1 MLEEIS
7 RIVREAGEIILS
19 AAQDKDVHEKSGPDD
34 LVTRYDAQV
43 QRFLEDRLLSLLPGA
58 DFLGE
63 EDLGEELHAG
73 WEYRFIVDPIDGT
86 TNFVKGFPHSGISVG
101 LARRGELILGVV
113 YDPYLD
119 ELFTAQRGGGAHLN
133 GRPLHVSGADL
144 AHGVAVFGTSP
155 YYRQYTRETFALG
168 EALFRR
174 CMDVRRMAAASLDLC
189 YVAAGRVE
197 CYFEYL
203 LSPWDHAAG
212 SLIVQEAGGV
222 ATDLSGAPLALDRKC
237 SLAAG
242 NPKCHTALLELAK
255 SVLVRSSS

>member
-7 RIVREAGEIILS
+7 KIVREAGTIILS
-19 AAQDKDVHEKSGPDD
+19 ASQDKDVREKSGPDD

-43 QRFLEDRLLSLLPGA
+43 QRFLEERLLSLLPGA

-63 EDLGEELHAG
+63 EDLGEELHAER
-73 WEYRFIVDPIDGT
+73 EYRFIVDPIDGT

-101 LARRGELILGVV
+101 LSRRGEAVLGVV

-119 ELFTAQRGGGAHLN
+119 ELFTAARGGGAYLN
-133 GRPLHVSGADL
+133 GRPICVSEAAL
-144 AHGVAVFGTSP
+144 NHGVAVFGTSP
-155 YYRQYTRETFALG
+155 YYRQHTGETFALG
-168 EALFRR
+168 EAVFRR

-203 LSPWDHAAG
+203 LSPWDYAAG
-212 SLIVQEAGGV
+212 ALIVQEAGGL
-222 ATDLSGAPLALDRKC
+222 ATDLTGAPLALDQKC

-242 NPKCHTALLELAK
+242 NPACHRALLELAK
-255 SVLVRSSS
+255 TVRDSRI